1 MIRGLPVSPTIGL
14 LCAVGLAG
22 PAAAQGVQMFD
33 QPPPLDQLRAII
45 IPQSQPGLS
54 RRIVVPPISVPPDS
68 NVQQAASRA
77 PVPSNAPA
85 PSVPTPAAT
94 PEPAA
99 ASDAA
104 PPAQPH
110 ASGVVAFRINFA
122 FDSAAIAP
130 SGVGFVER
138 IGELLKSEPQLHLR
152 IEGHTDAVGSNAYN
166 QDLSVRRAAAVASY
180 LESQMG
186 IPADRL
192 VVVGKGRSEP
202 LVADPLAPAN
212 RRVQF
217 SRAD

>member
-1 MIRGLPVSPTIGL
+1 MLRGLPVSPTIGL
-14 LCAVGLAG
+14 LCAVGLAS

-45 IPQSQPGLS
+45 IPQSGPGPS

-77 PVPSNAPA
+77 PAPAAAPSAPA
-85 PSVPTPAAT
+85 PAQAPQPT
-94 PEPAA
+94 
-99 ASDAA
+99 AA

-130 SGVGFVER
+130 SGLGFVER
-138 IGELLKSEPQLHLR
+138 IGELLKSEPRLHLR

-166 QDLSVRRAAAVASY
+166 QDLSVRRAAAVATY

-186 IPADRL
+186 IGADRL

-217 SRAD
+217 SRVE